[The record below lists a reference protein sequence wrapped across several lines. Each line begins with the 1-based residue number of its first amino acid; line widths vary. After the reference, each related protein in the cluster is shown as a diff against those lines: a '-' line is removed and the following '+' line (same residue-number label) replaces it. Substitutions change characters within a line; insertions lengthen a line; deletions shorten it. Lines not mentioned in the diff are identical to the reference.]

1 MGCKISRR
9 NLDLPHPMKFL
20 HRGSAVVLIPLVV
33 LLMSAC
39 SGDADKSAAPPVP
52 VMTAL
57 VKSQSMPVNL
67 ISIGTVQS
75 LCTVTMKSQVDGVI
89 AEIHFKEGD
98 EVKAGD
104 LLFTLDR
111 RPFENNVRMAE
122 ADLATARAEAEHADA
137 DVERYKPLDEQALVA
152 KDTYTQFVTTA
163 ETAKATVQSKEA
175 ALANAQL
182 QLGYATITAPIDGRT
197 GQLQLHEGALVK
209 ANDAGS
215 TLLTVNQLAPISVA
229 YSLPEA
235 YLDRVRLALNAG
247 KKIAVTA
254 VGTDVAAK
262 KTEGTLEFID
272 NSVDST
278 TGTVLLKASFANAA
292 HELWPGELVNV
303 DTLLCV
309 DEGVIVVPSPAVQNG
324 QAGTQVFVVKPD
336 QTVELRNVKVDRV
349 DGDLTVIASG
359 LNEGETVVTDGQ
371 IRLAPGVKIE
381 ARPLG
386 VSTAAAP

>member
-1 MGCKISRR
+1 
-9 NLDLPHPMKFL
+9 MKFL
-20 HRGSAVVLIPLVV
+20 CRGIAVVLIPLVI
-33 LLMSAC
+33 LLISAC
-39 SGDADKSAAPPVP
+39 GGNGGRSAAPPVP
-52 VMTAL
+52 VMTAKVKRQSVPINL
-57 VKSQSMPVNL
+57 V
-67 ISIGTVQS
+67 SIGTVQS
-75 LCTVTMKSQVDGVI
+75 LRTVAVKSQVDGVI

-104 LLFTLDR
+104 LLVTLDQ

-122 ADLATARAEAEHADA
+122 ADLATARAQAEHADA
-137 DVERYKPLDEQALVA
+137 DVGRYKPLDEQALVA

-163 ETAKATVQSKEA
+163 EIAKATVQAKEA
-175 ALANAQL
+175 ALANAEL
-182 QLGYATITAPIDGRT
+182 QLGYASIVVPIDGRT

-229 YSLPEA
+229 YSLPET
-235 YLDRVRLALNAG
+235 YLDRVRLALRAG
-247 KKIAVTA
+247 KKLTATA
-254 VGTDVAAK
+254 VGTDAASK
-262 KTEGTLEFID
+262 KAEGTLEFID

-278 TGTVLLKASFANAA
+278 TGTVLLKATFANAA

-303 DTLLCV
+303 ETILGA

-336 QTVELRNVKVDRV
+336 QTVELRSVKVDRV

-359 LNEGETVVTDGQ
+359 LKEDETVVTDGQ
-371 IRLAPGVKIE
+371 LRLASGTKIE
-381 ARPLG
+381 VSPL
-386 VSTAAAP
+386 VASAAATP

>member
-1 MGCKISRR
+1 MKSFRR
-9 NLDLPHPMKFL
+9 GAP
-20 HRGSAVVLIPLVV
+20 VVLIPLVV
-33 LLMSAC
+33 LLISAC
-39 SGDADKSAAPPVP
+39 SGDAGKSAALPVP
-52 VMTAL
+52 VMTAK
-57 VKSQSMPVNL
+57 VKSQSVPINL

-75 LCTVTMKSQVDGVI
+75 LRTVAVKSQVDGVI

-104 LLFTLDR
+104 PLVTLDQ
-111 RPFENNVRMAE
+111 RPFENNVHMAE

-137 DVERYKPLDEQALVA
+137 DVERYKPLDEQSLVA

-163 ETAKATVQSKEA
+163 EIAKATVQAKEA
-175 ALANAQL
+175 ALANAEL

-229 YSLPEA
+229 YSLPET

-247 KKIAVTA
+247 KKLIATA
-254 VGTDVAAK
+254 VGTDAAAK
-262 KTEGTLEFID
+262 KAGGTLEFID

-303 DTLLCV
+303 DTELGA

-324 QAGTQVFVVKPD
+324 QNGTQVFVVKPD
-336 QTVELRNVKVDRV
+336 QTVELRSVKVDRV

-359 LNEGETVVTDGQ
+359 LKEDETVVTDGQ
-371 IRLAPGVKIE
+371 LRLASGTKVE
-381 ARPLG
+381 ARSLG
-386 VSTAAAP
+386 VSTAAVQ

>member
-1 MGCKISRR
+1 MNTFRR
-9 NLDLPHPMKFL
+9 GAP
-20 HRGSAVVLIPLVV
+20 VV
-33 LLMSAC
+33 LLPLIFMLISAC
-39 SGDADKSAAPPVP
+39 GGNGGKSVAPPVP
-52 VMTAL
+52 VMTAQ
-57 VKSQSMPVNL
+57 VKSQSVPIEL

-75 LCTVTMKSQVDGVI
+75 LRTVSVKSQVDGVI

-104 LLFTLDR
+104 LLFTLDQ
-111 RPFENNVRMAE
+111 RPFENNVHMAE

-137 DVERYKPLDEQALVA
+137 DVGRYKPLDEQSLVA
-152 KDTYTQFVTTA
+152 KDTYTQYVTTA

-175 ALANAQL
+175 ALANAEL
-182 QLGYATITAPIDGRT
+182 QLSYASIVAPIDGRT

-209 ANDAGS
+209 ANDVGS
-215 TLLTVNQLAPISVA
+215 VLLTINQLAPITVA
-229 YSLPEA
+229 YSLPET
-235 YLDRVRLALNAG
+235 YLDRVRLALKAG
-247 KKIAVTA
+247 KKLTATA
-254 VGTDVAAK
+254 VGTDAAAK
-262 KTEGTLEFID
+262 KAEGTLEFID

-278 TGTVLLKASFANAA
+278 TGTVLLKATFANAA
-292 HELWPGELVNV
+292 HELWPGELVNI
-303 DTLLCV
+303 DTALGV
-309 DEGVIVVPSPAVQNG
+309 DEGAIVVPSPAVQNG

>member
-1 MGCKISRR
+1 
-9 NLDLPHPMKFL
+9 MKFL
-20 HRGSAVVLIPLVV
+20 YRGLAVVLIPLVA
-33 LLMSAC
+33 LLISAC
-39 SGDADKSAAPPVP
+39 RGDAGKSAAPPVP

-57 VKSQSMPVNL
+57 VKKQSVPVNL
-67 ISIGTVQS
+67 TSIGTVQS
-75 LCTVTMKSQVDGVI
+75 LRTVAVKSQVDGVI
-89 AEIHFKEGD
+89 AEINFKEGD

-104 LLFTLDR
+104 LLVTLDR

-122 ADLATARAEAEHADA
+122 ADLATARAQAEHAEA
-137 DVERYKPLDEQALVA
+137 DVDRYKPLDEQSLVA

-163 ETAKATVQSKEA
+163 EIAKATVQAREA
-175 ALANAQL
+175 ALANAEL
-182 QLGYATITAPIDGRT
+182 QLGYASIVAPIDGRT

-209 ANDAGS
+209 ANDAG
-215 TLLTVNQLAPISVA
+215 TVLLTVNQLAPICVA
-229 YSLPEA
+229 YSLPET

-247 KKIAVTA
+247 KKLTATA
-254 VGTDVAAK
+254 VGTDAAAK
-262 KTEGTLEFID
+262 KADGILEFID

-303 DTLLCV
+303 DTTLGL

-349 DGDLTVIASG
+349 NGNLTVIASG
-359 LNEGETVVTDGQ
+359 LKEGETVVTDGQ
-371 IRLAPGVKIE
+371 LRLAAGTKVEPRALAE
-381 ARPLG
+381 
-386 VSTAAAP
+386 SAAVP

>member
-1 MGCKISRR
+1 
-9 NLDLPHPMKFL
+9 MKSL
-20 HRGSAVVLIPLVV
+20 CRGTAVVFVTLVI
-33 LLMSAC
+33 LLVSAC
-39 SGDADKSAAPPVP
+39 SGDAGKSSAPPVP
-52 VMTAL
+52 VMTAQ
-57 VKSQSMPVNL
+57 VKSQSVPVSL

-75 LCTVTMKSQVDGVI
+75 LRTVSVKSQVDGII
-89 AEIHFKEGD
+89 AQINFKEGD

-104 LLFTLDR
+104 LLFTLDQ
-111 RPFENNVRMAE
+111 RPFENNVHMAE
-122 ADLATARAEAEHADA
+122 ADLVTARAQAGHADA
-137 DVERYKPLDEQALVA
+137 DVERYKPLDEQSLVA
-152 KDTYTQFVTTA
+152 KDTYMQFVTA
-163 ETAKATVQSKEA
+163 AKIAKATVQSKEA
-175 ALANAQL
+175 ALANAEL
-182 QLGYATITAPIDGRT
+182 QLSYASITAPIDGRT

-247 KKIAVTA
+247 KKLTVTA

-262 KTEGTLEFID
+262 KAEGTLEFID

-303 DTLLCV
+303 DTSLGL

-359 LNEGETVVTDGQ
+359 LKAGETVVTDGQ
-371 IRLAPGVKIE
+371 LRLAPGAKVE
-381 ARPLG
+381 VRALG
-386 VSTAAAP
+386 ESAAATP

>member
-1 MGCKISRR
+1 
-9 NLDLPHPMKFL
+9 MKFL
-20 HRGSAVVLIPLVV
+20 HHGIAVGLIPLVV
-33 LLMSAC
+33 LLISAC
-39 SGDADKSAAPPVP
+39 SGDVGKSAAPPVP

-57 VKSQSMPVNL
+57 VKSQSVPVNL

-75 LCTVTMKSQVDGVI
+75 LRTVTMKSQVDGVI

-182 QLGYATITAPIDGRT
+182 QLGYATIAAPIDGRT

-215 TLLTVNQLAPISVA
+215 TLLTVNQLAPIAVA

-262 KTEGTLEFID
+262 KAEGTLEFID

-303 DTLLCV
+303 DTVLGV

-349 DGDLTVIASG
+349 DGDLTVITSG